1 MNFTPELITSL
12 QPNEV
17 FVFGSNI
24 AGKHGSGAAR
34 MAYERFGALMG
45 KGIGIAGQSYAI
57 PTMEG
62 DLNLIRLYVEDFI
75 DYAHTHPYLLFY
87 VTQIGCEKA
96 GYRVD
101 QIAPLF
107 RNALRLR
114 NVILPYPFAR
124 FLLGPT
130 CDTF

>member
-45 KGIGIAGQSYAI
+45 KGVGIAGQSYAI
-57 PTMEG
+57 PTM
-62 DLNLIRLYVEDFI
+62 
-75 DYAHTHPYLLFY
+75 
-87 VTQIGCEKA
+87 
-96 GYRVD
+96 
-101 QIAPLF
+101 
-107 RNALRLR
+107 
-114 NVILPYPFAR
+114 
-124 FLLGPT
+124 
-130 CDTF
+130 